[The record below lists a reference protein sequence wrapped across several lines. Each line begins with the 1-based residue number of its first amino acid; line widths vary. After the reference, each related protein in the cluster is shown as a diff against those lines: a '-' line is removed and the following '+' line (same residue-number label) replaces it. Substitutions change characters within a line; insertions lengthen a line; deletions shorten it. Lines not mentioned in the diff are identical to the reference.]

1 MLGAAALIYALEDHI
16 MVFSPGRLA
25 ITLSLFTDRCPKKN
39 RSVFNLKQPALQL
52 RN

>member
-25 ITLSLFTDRCPKKN
+25 ITLSLFTDRCPKKIE
-39 RSVFNLKQPALQL
+39 VFLI
-52 RN
+52 